1 VSTSDDKTT
10 AGPRLHPSDE
20 ELLKRFNEGDADAF
34 EVLVRRYERPLYNF
48 ILRSV
53 RRKDGAD
60 ELLQDVFL
68 KVVQRSRD
76 FKGNS
81 KLSTWLYTIARNLC
95 IDHSR
100 KMVFRRHKSLD
111 APSRPDEDSAPSLLD
126 RTATGEAGIDRQTI
140 AKDLRI
146 RIAAAVEE
154 LPEEQREVFLMRQV
168 QGMAFK
174 DIADVI
180 GVPENTVKSRMRYA
194 LERLQRALEEYR
206 DYVEELK

>member
-1 VSTSDDKTT
+1 VSVSDDN
-10 AGPRLHPSDE
+10 LSDE
-20 ELLKRFNEGDADAF
+20 ELLRRFNEGDADAF
-34 EVLVRRYERPLYNF
+34 ERLVRRYERPLYNF

-53 RRKDGAD
+53 HRRERAD
-60 ELLQDVFL
+60 ELLQDVFMKL
-68 KVVQRSRD
+68 LSRANE

-81 KLSTWLYTIARNLC
+81 KFSTWLYTIARNLC
-95 IDHSR
+95 IDDSR

-111 APSRPDEDSAPSLLD
+111 APSRPDDDSAPSLLE
-126 RTATGEAGIDRQTI
+126 RTAGSEPGVDRQTI
-140 AKDLRI
+140 AKDLKQ
-146 RIAAAVEE
+146 RIASAVEE

-168 QGMAFK
+168 QGMSFK

-206 DYVEELK
+206 DYVQDLT

>member
-1 VSTSDDKTT
+1 VSR
-10 AGPRLHPSDE
+10 PENIPSDE
-20 ELLKRFNEGDADAF
+20 ELLRRFNEGDAQAF
-34 EVLVRRYERPLYNF
+34 EILVRRYERPLYNF

-53 RRKDGAD
+53 RRRERAD

-68 KVVQRSRD
+68 KVVQRSQD
-76 FKGNS
+76 FKGQS

-111 APSRPDEDSAPSLLD
+111 APSRSGGDEEGPSLLD
-126 RTATGEAGIDRQTI
+126 RTAGAELGADRQAI
-140 AKDLRI
+140 ANDVSVRI
-146 RIAAAVEE
+146 TAAVEE

-174 DIADVI
+174 DIAEVI

-194 LERLQRALEEYR
+194 LERLQRALDEYR
-206 DYVEELK
+206 DYVSDLR

>member
-1 VSTSDDKTT
+1 MSEDLDET
-10 AGPRLHPSDE
+10 SDE
-20 ELLKRFNEGDADAF
+20 ELLRRFNEGDADAF
-34 EVLVRRYERPLYNF
+34 EALVRRYERPLYNF

-53 RRKDGAD
+53 RRKERAD

-68 KVVQRSRD
+68 KVVQRSTD

-111 APSRPDEDSAPSLLD
+111 APGRSGDSEEGPTLLD
-126 RTATGEAGIDRQTI
+126 RTAADGPTADRAAI
-140 AKDLRI
+140 AQDLQR
-146 RIAAAVEE
+146 RIAEAVEE
-154 LPEEQREVFLMRQV
+154 LPEEQKEVFLLRQV

-174 DIADVI
+174 EIAEVV
-180 GVPENTVKSRMRYA
+180 GVPENTIKSRMRYA
-194 LERLQRALEEYR
+194 LERLQRALSEYQ
-206 DYVEELK
+206 DYVRELR

>member
-1 VSTSDDKTT
+1 MTVLDDKI
-10 AGPRLHPSDE
+10 SDE
-20 ELLKRFNEGDADAF
+20 ELLRRFSDGDAEAF
-34 EVLVRRYERPLYNF
+34 ELLMSRYERPLYNF

-53 RRKDGAD
+53 RRRDLAD
-60 ELLQDVFL
+60 ELLQDVFM
-68 KVVQRSRD
+68 KVVQRSAD
-76 FKGNS
+76 FKGSS

-111 APSRPDEDSAPSLLD
+111 SPSRPGEDEEGPTLLD
-126 RTATGEAGIDRQTI
+126 RTADGSLGADRQAI
-140 AKDLRI
+140 ANDLSVRI
-146 RIAAAVEE
+146 TAAVED
-154 LPEEQREVFLMRQV
+154 LPEEQREVFLMRQL

-174 DIADVI
+174 DIAEVI

-206 DYVEELK
+206 DYVADLEKHA

>member
-1 VSTSDDKTT
+1 MKD
-10 AGPRLHPSDE
+10 PSDE
-20 ELLKRFNEGDADAF
+20 ELLRKFNDGDADAF
-34 EVLVRRYERPLYNF
+34 ATLVRRYERPLYNF

-53 RRKDGAD
+53 RRRERAD

-111 APSRPDEDSAPSLLD
+111 APGRAASEEGPTLLE
-126 RTATGEAGIDRQTI
+126 RTAAEGAEPDR
-140 AKDLRI
+140 AAVAEDLRQ
-146 RIAAAVEE
+146 RIGEAVEE
-154 LPEEQREVFLMRQV
+154 LPEEQKDVFLMRQV
-168 QGMAFK
+168 QGMRFRE
-174 DIADVI
+174 IAEVLGI
-180 GVPENTVKSRMRYA
+180 PENTVKSRMRYA
-194 LERLQRALEEYR
+194 LERLQRALADYAEY
-206 DYVEELK
+206 VQELK

>member
-1 VSTSDDKTT
+1 VSQE
-10 AGPRLHPSDE
+10 RNEPSDE
-20 ELLKRFNEGDADAF
+20 ELLRRFNEGDAEVF

-53 RRKDGAD
+53 RRRERAD

-68 KVVQRSRD
+68 KVVQRSGD

-81 KLSTWLYTIARNLC
+81 KFSTWLYTIARNLC

-111 APSRPDEDSAPSLLD
+111 APGRSDGEDGPTLLE
-126 RTATGEAGIDRQTI
+126 RTASEDPRTDRAVI
-140 AKDLRI
+140 AKDLQARI
-146 RIAAAVEE
+146 TAAVEE
-154 LPEEQREVFLMRQV
+154 LPEEQKEVFLMRQV

-174 DIADVI
+174 DIADVV

-194 LERLQRALEEYR
+194 LERLQRALAEYE
-206 DYVEELK
+206 DYVRDLT

>member
-1 VSTSDDKTT
+1 MSGPDDT
-10 AGPRLHPSDE
+10 LSDE
-20 ELLKRFNEGDADAF
+20 ELLRRFTDGDADAF
-34 EVLVRRYERPLYNF
+34 EVLVLRYERPLYNF

-53 RRKDGAD
+53 RRRDLAD
-60 ELLQDVFL
+60 ELLQDVFM
-68 KVVQRSRD
+68 KVVQRSAD
-76 FKGNS
+76 FKGSS

-111 APSRPDEDSAPSLLD
+111 SPSRSGDEEGPTLLE
-126 RTATGEAGIDRQTI
+126 RTANEELGADRHAI
-140 AKDLRI
+140 ANDLSVRI
-146 RIAAAVEE
+146 TAAVEE

-168 QGMAFK
+168 QGLAFK
-174 DIADVI
+174 EIADVI

-206 DYVEELK
+206 DYVAELE

>member
-1 VSTSDDKTT
+1 MTRDT
-10 AGPRLHPSDE
+10 SDE
-20 ELLKRFNEGDADAF
+20 ELLRRFNEGDADAF
-34 EVLVRRYERPLYNF
+34 AELVRRYERPLYNF

-53 RRKDGAD
+53 RRRERAD

-68 KVVQRSRD
+68 KVVQRSGD

-100 KMVFRRHKSLD
+100 KMVFRRHQSLD
-111 APSRPDEDSAPSLLD
+111 APRAGADGDDGPTLLD
-126 RTATGEAGIDRQTI
+126 RTAAEGAEPDR
-140 AKDLRI
+140 AAVMEDLRK
-146 RIAAAVEE
+146 RIAEAVEE
-154 LPEEQREVFLMRQV
+154 LPEEQRDVFLMRHV
-168 QGMAFK
+168 QGMRFK

-194 LERLQRALEEYR
+194 LERLQRALSDYQEYV
-206 DYVEELK
+206 DELK

>member
-1 VSTSDDKTT
+1 MSRSDEQ
-10 AGPRLHPSDE
+10 PSDE
-20 ELLKRFNEGDADAF
+20 ELLRRFNEGDADGF
-34 EVLVRRYERPLYNF
+34 ERLMLRYERPLYNF

-53 RRKDGAD
+53 HRRERAD
-60 ELLQDVFL
+60 ELLQDVFM
-68 KVVQRSRD
+68 KVLQRSGE

-81 KLSTWLYTIARNLC
+81 KFSTWLYTIARNLC
-95 IDHSR
+95 IDDSR

-111 APSRPDEDSAPSLLD
+111 APSRSDEDGPSLLD
-126 RTATGEAGIDRQTI
+126 RTAASELGADRQAI
-140 AKDLRI
+140 AKDLQARI
-146 RIAAAVEE
+146 SSAVEE

-206 DYVEELK
+206 DYVRELK